1 MKTLFIKVSAIAD
14 VSKLCNMASA
24 VAGDVTIRKGK
35 YVIDGKSLMGLFSLD
50 MSTGVTVE
58 YPEGATAFEE
68 FIEQFKG

>member
-24 VAGDVTIRKGK
+24 VDGDVIVRKGK

-50 MSTGVTVE
+50 MSTGVTIE
-58 YPEGATAFEE
+58 YPEDAIAFEE
-68 FIEQFKG
+68 FVEQFKG